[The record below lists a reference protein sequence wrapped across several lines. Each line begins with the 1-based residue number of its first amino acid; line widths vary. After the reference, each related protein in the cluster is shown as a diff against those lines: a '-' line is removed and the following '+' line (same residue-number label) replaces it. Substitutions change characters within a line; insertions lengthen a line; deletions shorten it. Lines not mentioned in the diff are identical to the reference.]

1 MSSDNS
7 NKTKIA
13 KKMEKKYLRPQT
25 ETTFLMIAELMQT
38 SSDGPSPAGGDEF
51 PDVGAKD
58 NLDEENFWEE

>member
-1 MSSDNS
+1 
-7 NKTKIA
+7 
-13 KKMEKKYLRPQT
+13 MEKKYLRPQT

-58 NLDEENFWEE
+58 NLDEENCWEE